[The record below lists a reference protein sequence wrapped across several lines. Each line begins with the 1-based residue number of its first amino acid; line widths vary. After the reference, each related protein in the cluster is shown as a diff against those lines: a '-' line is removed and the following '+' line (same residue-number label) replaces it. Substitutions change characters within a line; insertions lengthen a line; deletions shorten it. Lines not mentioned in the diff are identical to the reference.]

1 MKAKKRVTRSWVLVI
16 IGLIIIVGLAMAAY
30 WMMAGGNQPKP
41 EAVFAEVEI
50 GSIENSIVAT
60 GTLEP
65 KHYVEVGAQV
75 SGQVEHIHVEEGQ
88 NVKAGELLVEIDA
101 TVFET
106 QLKKAEAA
114 LESKKAQLNQLR
126 AELELAELRAK
137 RNEQLYKQQAVSEDT
152 LFSSKTN
159 VKVLKSRIETS
170 IAQIKADQAGVE
182 GDRARLGYA
191 KIYAPI
197 SGTIASIQVRE
208 GQTLNSNQNAP
219 LLLKISDLST
229 MTLRAEVS
237 EADVTKL
244 FKGMS
249 VYFSTLGDLKNYW
262 HTQVRQVLPT
272 PRVVNDVVLYQA
284 LMDIENNNRRLMDSM
299 TTQVFFVVEKAEDVM
314 VVPLSAIRNTPRG
327 SMALVKTETGI
338 ERVNVQTGVKNRTQV
353 EILSGLNVGQQV
365 IVGQKRNP
373 GQSAERGQR
382 KGFQGNRGGG
392 RRGGF

>member
-314 VVPLSAIRNTPRG
+314 AVPLSAIRNTPRG